1 MRTYETMLLFD
12 PRLEDAEID
21 GALKRFTEYVSER
34 GGDVGDVVR
43 WGRRRL
49 AYEIEDLQ
57 EGYYAIVT
65 YDLPSEA
72 REELEAVL
80 PFLEGLLRRK
90 TVRPEVRTRGLS
102 A

>member
-21 GALKRFTEYVSER
+21 GAINRFTEFVAER
-34 GGDVGDVVR
+34 GGDVADTVR

-49 AYEIEDLQ
+49 AYEIEDLH
-57 EGYYAIVT
+57 EGYYAIIT
-65 YDLPSEA
+65 YDLPAEA
-72 REELEAVL
+72 REELEGVL

-90 TVRPEVRTRGLS
+90 TVRPEARTRG
-102 A
+102 